1 MEYSY
6 YLFIVLGFVAVF
18 LFFEGLYS
26 AWDATKGPEAKR
38 IQRRLQALAS
48 DTTGSSNKLI
58 KQRLLAESPALQ
70 SVLLNMPR
78 IHEVDRML
86 LRSGLQMNVATY
98 LGFVLAAA
106 VIMFAL
112 AMLVAVSKFVV
123 VGFTVFGLL
132 LPWIYV
138 KRATVKRKDAIEE
151 QLPDALDLMAR
162 AMMAGHAFP
171 SALKMVGDEMPEPI
185 SGEFRIAFDEVN
197 YGISVHDALTNLIER
212 VNSTDMSYFVISVLL
227 QRETGGNLA
236 ELLGNLSKLI
246 RERLKLLG
254 AVRVLSAEGRLSA
267 QILTALPF
275 VVAMVVN
282 LVNPEFMKVLWTDP
296 TGLQLVG
303 GALLLMLMGYYWMR
317 RIIKIRV

>member
-26 AWDATKGPEAKR
+26 AWDASKGPEAKR
-38 IQRRLQALAS
+38 IQHRLQALAS
-48 DTTGSSNKLI
+48 DTSGSSNKLI
-58 KQRLLAESPALQ
+58 KQRLLAESPALE

-78 IHEVDRML
+78 IHQLDSML
-86 LRSGLQMNVATY
+86 LRSGLQLNVASY
-98 LGFVLAAA
+98 LGF
-106 VIMFAL
+106 
-112 AMLVAVSKFVV
+112 MLVAALFMLVMALLLGLSKLAI
-123 VGFTVFGLL
+123 VGVTVFGAL

-138 KRATVKRKDAIEE
+138 KRATAKRKDAIEE

-162 AMMAGHAFP
+162 AMLAGHAFP

-197 YGISVHDALTNLIER
+197 YGISVHDALSNLIER
-212 VNSTDMSYFVISVLL
+212 VDSTDMSYFVISVLL

-275 VVAMVVN
+275 VVAMVIN

-296 TGLQLVG
+296 TGLQFVG
-303 GALLLMLMGYYWMR
+303 GALLLMLLGYYWMR

>member
-48 DTTGSSNKLI
+48 DATGSSNKLI

-70 SVLLNMPR
+70 SVLLNIPR
-78 IHEVDRML
+78 IHELDRML

-98 LGFVLAAA
+98 LGFVLIAAA
-106 VIMFAL
+106 FMFVL
-112 AMLVAVSKFVV
+112 AMLIGVSNFVV
-123 VGFTVFGLL
+123 AGITIFGAL

>member
-26 AWDATKGPEAKR
+26 AWDASKGPEAKR

-48 DTTGSSNKLI
+48 DTSGSSNKLI
-58 KQRLLAESPALQ
+58 KQRLLAESPALE

-78 IHEVDRML
+78 IYQLDRML
-86 LRSGLQMNVATY
+86 LRSGLQLNVASY
-98 LGFVLAAA
+98 LGF
-106 VIMFAL
+106 
-112 AMLVAVSKFVV
+112 MLVAALFMLVIALLLGLSKLAV
-123 VGFTVFGLL
+123 VGVTVFGAL

-162 AMMAGHAFP
+162 AMLAGHAFP

-197 YGISVHDALTNLIER
+197 YGISVHDALSNLIER

-275 VVAMVVN
+275 VVAMVIN

-296 TGLQLVG
+296 TGLQFVG
-303 GALLLMLMGYYWMR
+303 GALLLMLVGYYWMR

>member
-18 LFFEGLYS
+18 LFFEGIYS
-26 AWDATKGPEAKR
+26 AWDASKGPEAKR
-38 IQRRLQALAS
+38 IQRRLQALTSGAS
-48 DTTGSSNKLI
+48 ASSNKLI

-78 IHEVDRML
+78 IHQLDRML
-86 LRSGLQMNVATY
+86 LRSGLQLNVASY
-98 LGFVLAAA
+98 LGFMVIAAA
-106 VIMFAL
+106 LMFVM
-112 AMLVAVSKFVV
+112 AMLLGLSKFAI
-123 VGFTVFGLL
+123 VGATIFGAL
-132 LPWIYV
+132 LPWVYV

-162 AMMAGHAFP
+162 AMLAGHAFP

-275 VVAMVVN
+275 VVAMVIN

-296 TGLQLVG
+296 TGLQFVG
-303 GALLLMLMGYYWMR
+303 GALLLMLVGYYWMR

>member
-26 AWDATKGPEAKR
+26 AWDASKGPEAKR
-38 IQRRLQALAS
+38 IQRRLQSLAS
-48 DTTGSSNKLI
+48 STSSSSNKLI
-58 KQRLLAESPALQ
+58 KQRLLAESPALE
-70 SVLLNMPR
+70 SFLLNIPR
-78 IHEVDRML
+78 IYQLDRML
-86 LRSGLQMNVATY
+86 LRSGLQLNVASY
-98 LGFVLAAA
+98 LGFMLIAIVL
-106 VIMFAL
+106 MFML
-112 AMLVAVSKFVV
+112 AMLLGLSKLAI
-123 VGFTVFGLL
+123 VGVTVFGAL

-138 KRATVKRKDAIEE
+138 NRATVKRKDAIEE

-162 AMMAGHAFP
+162 AMLAGHAFP

-275 VVAMVVN
+275 VVAMVIN
-282 LVNPEFMKVLWTDP
+282 FVNPEFMKVLWTDP
-296 TGLQLVG
+296 TGVQFVG
-303 GALLLMLMGYYWMR
+303 GALLLMLAGYYWMR

>member
-26 AWDATKGPEAKR
+26 AWDASKGPEAKR
-38 IQRRLQALAS
+38 IQHRLQALAS
-48 DTTGSSNKLI
+48 DTSGSSNKLI
-58 KQRLLAESPALQ
+58 KQRLLAESPALE

-78 IHEVDRML
+78 IHQLDSML
-86 LRSGLQMNVATY
+86 LRSGLQLNVASY
-98 LGFVLAAA
+98 LGFMLFAAL
-106 VIMFAL
+106 F
-112 AMLVAVSKFVV
+112 MLVMALLLGLSKLAV
-123 VGFTVFGLL
+123 VGVTVFGAL

-138 KRATVKRKDAIEE
+138 KRATTKRKDAIEE

-162 AMMAGHAFP
+162 AMLAGHAFP

-197 YGISVHDALTNLIER
+197 YGISVHDALSNLIER
-212 VNSTDMSYFVISVLL
+212 VDSTDMSYFVISVLL

-275 VVAMVVN
+275 VVAMVIN

-296 TGLQLVG
+296 TGLQFVG
-303 GALLLMLMGYYWMR
+303 GALLLMLLGYYWMR

>member
-18 LFFEGLYS
+18 LFFEGIYS
-26 AWDATKGPEAKR
+26 AWDASKGPEAKR

-48 DTTGSSNKLI
+48 GASASSNKLI

-78 IHEVDRML
+78 IYQLDRML
-86 LRSGLQMNVATY
+86 LRSGLQLNVATY
-98 LGFVLAAA
+98 LGFTLVSA
-106 VIMFAL
+106 VIMFIL
-112 AMLVAVSKFVV
+112 AMLLGVSKIIVA
-123 VGFTVFGLL
+123 GFAVFGLL
-132 LPWIYV
+132 LPWLYV
-138 KRATVKRKDAIEE
+138 KRATVKRKNAIEE

-162 AMMAGHAFP
+162 AMLAGHAFP

-185 SGEFRIAFDEVN
+185 SSEFRTAFDEVN
-197 YGISVHDALTNLIER
+197 YGISVHDALSNLIER

-254 AVRVLSAEGRLSA
+254 TVRVLSAEGRLSA

-275 VVAMVVN
+275 VVAMVIH

-296 TGLQLVG
+296 TGVRFVG
-303 GALLLMLMGYYWMR
+303 GALLLMLIGYYWMR

>member
-26 AWDATKGPEAKR
+26 AWDASKGPEAKR
-38 IQRRLQALAS
+38 IQRRLQSLAS
-48 DTTGSSNKLI
+48 STSSSSNKLI

-70 SVLLNMPR
+70 SVLLNIPR
-78 IHEVDRML
+78 IYQLDRML
-86 LRSGLQMNVATY
+86 LRSGLRLNVAGY
-98 LGFVLAAA
+98 LGFMLIATAF
-106 VIMFAL
+106 MFVM
-112 AMLVAVSKFVV
+112 AMLLGLSKLAVAGV
-123 VGFTVFGLL
+123 TVFGAL
-132 LPWIYV
+132 LPWMYV
-138 KRATVKRKDAIEE
+138 KRATIKRKDAIEE

-275 VVAMVVN
+275 VVAMVIN

-296 TGLQLVG
+296 TGVKFVG
-303 GALLLMLMGYYWMR
+303 GALLLMLAGYYWMR

>member
-26 AWDATKGPEAKR
+26 AWDASKGPEAKR

-48 DTTGSSNKLI
+48 STSGSSSKLI
-58 KQRLLAESPALQ
+58 KQRMLADLPALQ
-70 SVLLNMPR
+70 SILLNVPR
-78 IHEVDRML
+78 IYQLDRML
-86 LRSGLQMNVATY
+86 LRSGLQLNVAAY
-98 LGFVLAAA
+98 LGLMLIAAAIMFVLA
-106 VIMFAL
+106 
-112 AMLVAVSKFVV
+112 MLIGVSKFAVA
-123 VGFTVFGLL
+123 GFTIFGAL
-132 LPWIYV
+132 LPWMYV
-138 KRATVKRKDAIEE
+138 KRATIKRKAAIEE

-162 AMMAGHAFP
+162 AMLAGHAFP
-171 SALKMVGDEMPEPI
+171 SALKMVGDEMSEPI
-185 SGEFRIAFDEVN
+185 SSEFRIAFDEVN
-197 YGISVHDALTNLIER
+197 YGISVHEALTNLIER

-236 ELLGNLSKLI
+236 ELLGNLSNLI

-275 VVAMVVN
+275 VVAMVIN

-296 TGLQLVG
+296 TGLKFVG
-303 GALLLMLMGYYWMR
+303 GALLLMLAGYYWMR

>member
-26 AWDATKGPEAKR
+26 AWDASKGPEAKR
-38 IQRRLQALAS
+38 IQRRLQSLAS
-48 DTTGSSNKLI
+48 STSSSSNKLI
-58 KQRLLAESPALQ
+58 KQRLLAESPALE
-70 SVLLNMPR
+70 SILLNLPR
-78 IHEVDRML
+78 IYQLDRML
-86 LRSGLQMNVATY
+86 LRSGLQLNVANY
-98 LGFVLAAA
+98 LGLMLIAA
-106 VIMFAL
+106 VF
-112 AMLVAVSKFVV
+112 MLVMALLLGLSKLAI
-123 VGFTVFGLL
+123 VGATLFGAL

-162 AMMAGHAFP
+162 AMLAGHAFP

-212 VNSTDMSYFVISVLL
+212 VNSTDMNYFVISVLL

-236 ELLGNLSKLI
+236 ELLGNLSQLI

-275 VVAMVVN
+275 VVAMVIN

-296 TGLQLVG
+296 TGLQFVG
-303 GALLLMLMGYYWMR
+303 GALLLMLVGYYWMR